1 MHSDIFPAHHYTNWE
16 TVLIL
21 EELRGQEMEKPEEE
35 AEPLEKRGKY
45 EVRILSLLFGA
56 GGSGAAVVFES

>member
-1 MHSDIFPAHHYTNWE
+1 MVYFGDSMHSDIFPAHHYTNWE

-21 EELRGQEMEKPEEE
+21 EELQGQEMEKPEE

-45 EVRILSLLFGA
+45 EVRILSVLFG
-56 GGSGAAVVFES
+56 GSMG

>member
-21 EELRGQEMEKPEEE
+21 EELQGREMEEPEE
-35 AEPLEKRGKY
+35 AGPLEKRGKY
-45 EVRILSLLFGA
+45 EVRTCLSFFGQ
-56 GGSGAAVVFES
+56 GTCVTVFES

>member
-1 MHSDIFPAHHYTNWE
+1 MHSDIFPAHHYSNWD

-21 EELRGQEMEKPEEE
+21 EELRGQDVEKAEE

-45 EVRILSLLFGA
+45 EVRILSVHFLDD
-56 GGSGAAVVFES
+56 

>member
-21 EELRGQEMEKPEEE
+21 EELQGPEMEKPEE

-45 EVRILSLLFGA
+45 EVRILSALFETGDM
-56 GGSGAAVVFES
+56 GSGSV